1 MEGAKEICVW
11 DNGRVIPVLFV
22 NLPDATTKEARNY
35 VDYVQARIKA
45 PLDNLVV
52 KACNDGKVD
61 VYYAGNGEKFERIRR
76 VTGYLSGDLKTW
88 NNAKQAEERERL
100 KHKYFLGGD

>member
-45 PLDNLVV
+45 PLDSLTVT
-52 KACNDGKVD
+52 ACADGKVD
-61 VYYAGNGEKFERIRR
+61 LHYEGNGTKFERIRR
-76 VTGYLSGDLKTW
+76 ITG
-88 NNAKQAEERERL
+88 
-100 KHKYFLGGD
+100 